1 METMRKYYAFSFA
14 FTAVCFALAAW
25 YGWASTG
32 SITATLG
39 ILWIV
44 LVLSLI
50 HI

>member
-1 METMRKYYAFSFA
+1 METIRNYYTFSFG

-25 YGWASTG
+25 YGWSSTG

-44 LVLSLI
+44 VVLSIL
-50 HI
+50 